1 MNHTLSI
8 WATIC
13 EEEHEPPPPTQTLVL
28 LLFLSFMDAY
38 SSYNQIPMHE
48 GDRDKTAFMGILP
61 TTNIATGP
69 VLQLQS
75 LMV

>member
-38 SSYNQIPMHE
+38 SGYNQIPMHE
-48 GDRDKTAFMGILP
+48 GDRDKTAFI
-61 TTNIATGP
+61 GP